1 MSEEEAECCFV
12 CEGESECKRTAPR
25 VTIPEPEMTRDK
37 KFRCPIDKE
46 VYANRADYESQC
58 KEENDVL

>member
-1 MSEEEAECCFV
+1 MQEYGSA
-12 CEGESECKRTAPR
+12 SY
-25 VTIPEPEMTRDK
+25 TIPEPEMTRDK